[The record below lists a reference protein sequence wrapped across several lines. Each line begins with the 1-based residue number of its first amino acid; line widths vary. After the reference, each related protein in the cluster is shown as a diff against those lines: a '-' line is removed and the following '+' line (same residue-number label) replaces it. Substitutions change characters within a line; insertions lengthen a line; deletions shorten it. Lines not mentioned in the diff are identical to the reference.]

1 MARPET
7 PRTGPRPLPLHL
19 GMALGAWLSSL
30 AALPPARSGSLGWR
44 HADRAQAV
52 ALQAALANADPE
64 ALARALGAEAAGRI
78 GRFLAGIDAYR
89 AHPYRRRLADPPVL
103 WQAGA
108 TRVLAFGG
116 PASGAPVLLVPS
128 LINRAY
134 ILDLSQRRSFAR
146 YLRERGLRPY
156 LLDWGAPGADERGFG
171 LDDYILGR
179 LAPALGA
186 VRRDA
191 GRPAALAGYCM
202 GGTMALP
209 LAALGD
215 GGDGGDVA
223 ALVLLA
229 TPWDF
234 HADERVQAGLVAA
247 HTPALAALS
256 EALGALPADALQAM
270 FAALDPLLA
279 ARKFSAFAELP
290 PASAAARN
298 FVALEDWLNDAV
310 PLTGPVA
317 RACLEDW
324 YGANAPARGTWRVG
338 GEAVRPAH
346 VRGPALNV
354 VPARDR
360 IVPPA
365 SAEALSAALPAVE
378 TWRPPL
384 GHIGMMASPRA
395 KRLLWRRLADWI
407 AAHAAAPGDHGS
419 A

>member
-1 MARPET
+1 MPART
-7 PRTGPRPLPLHL
+7 PTPPRLGPRPLPLHL
-19 GMALGAWLSSL
+19 GMALSVWLSSL
-30 AALPPARSGSLGWR
+30 AALRLSKSGSLNWR
-44 HADRAQAV
+44 HADQTEAT
-52 ALQAALANADPE
+52 ALQGLLAQADPE
-64 ALARALGAEAAGRI
+64 ALARALGAEAATRI
-78 GRFLAGIDAYR
+78 GRFLEGIEGYR
-89 AHPYRRRLADPPVL
+89 AHSYRRRLADPPVL

-116 PASGAPVLLVPS
+116 DLAGAPVLLVPS

-134 ILDLSQRRSFAR
+134 ILDLTAQRSFAR

-156 LLDWGAPGADERGFG
+156 LLDWGEPGADEREFG

-179 LAPALGA
+179 LAPALEA
-186 VRRDA
+186 VCRDA
-191 GRPAALAGYCM
+191 GQPVVLAGYCM
-202 GGTMALP
+202 GGTMVLP
-209 LAALGD
+209 IAARA
-215 GGDGGDVA
+215 DVA

-234 HADERVQAGLVAA
+234 WADGRHQARLIAAYLPGL
-247 HTPALAALS
+247 TALIDG
-256 EALGALPADALQAM
+256 LGQLPPDALQAM

-279 ARKFSAFAELP
+279 ARKFTAFAALP

-317 RACLEDW
+317 HACLEDW
-324 YGANAPARGTWRVG
+324 YCANAPARGSWRVG
-338 GEAVRPAH
+338 GEPVRPER
-346 VRGPALNV
+346 VTCPALNV

-365 SAEALSAALPAVE
+365 SAEAMSAALSDVE

-407 AAHAAAPGDHGS
+407 STHTTA
-419 A
+419 

>member
-1 MARPET
+1 MAGRAT
-7 PRTGPRPLPLHL
+7 PRLGPRPLPLHL
-19 GMALGAWLSSL
+19 GMALSGWLSSL
-30 AALPPARSGSLGWR
+30 AALPPARSGSLNWR
-44 HADRAQAV
+44 HADRAQAT
-52 ALQAALANADPE
+52 ALQEALAETDPE

-78 GRFLAGIDAYR
+78 ARFLAGIEGYR
-89 AHPYRRRLADPPVL
+89 THPYRRRLEDPPVL
-103 WQAGA
+103 WQAGG

-116 PASGAPVLLVPS
+116 EAGGAPVLLVPS

-134 ILDLSQRRSFAR
+134 ILDLTARRSFAR
-146 YLRERGLRPY
+146 YLQERGLRPY
-156 LLDWGAPGADERGFG
+156 LLDWGAPGTEERSFG

-179 LAPALGA
+179 LAPALEA

-191 GRPAALAGYCM
+191 GRPVALAGYCM
-202 GGTMALP
+202 GGTMVLP
-209 LAALGD
+209 LAARA
-215 GGDGGDVA
+215 DVA

-234 HADERVQAGLVAA
+234 WADDRHQARLIAA
-247 HTPALAALS
+247 HLPGLASLIES
-256 EALGALPADALQAM
+256 LGHLPADALQAM

-279 ARKFSAFAELP
+279 ARKFSAFAQLP

-317 RACLEDW
+317 QACLDDW
-324 YGANAPARGTWRVG
+324 YGANAPADGRWRVG
-338 GEAVRPAH
+338 GEAVRPER
-346 VRGPALNV
+346 VSCPALNV
-354 VPARDR
+354 VPALDR

-365 SAEALSAALPAVE
+365 SAAALSAALPQVE

-395 KRLLWRRLADWI
+395 KRLLWRRLAAWI
-407 AAHAAAPGDHGS
+407 ADHAAE
-419 A
+419 

>member
-1 MARPET
+1 MPART
-7 PRTGPRPLPLHL
+7 PAPPPRLGPRPLPLHL
-19 GMALGAWLSSL
+19 GMALSVWLSSL
-30 AALPPARSGSLGWR
+30 AALRLSRSGSLNWR
-44 HADRAQAV
+44 HADQAQAK
-52 ALQAALANADPE
+52 ALQKAQAQADPE
-64 ALARALGAEAAGRI
+64 ALARALGAEAATRI
-78 GRFLAGIDAYR
+78 GRFLEGVEGYR

-116 PASGAPVLLVPS
+116 DAVGAPVLLVPS

-134 ILDLSQRRSFAR
+134 ILDLTVQRSFAR

-156 LLDWGAPGADERGFG
+156 LLDWGEPGADEREFG

-179 LAPALGA
+179 LAPALEA
-186 VRRDA
+186 VQSDARR
-191 GRPAALAGYCM
+191 PVVLAGYCM
-202 GGTMALP
+202 GGTMVLP
-209 LAALGD
+209 LAVRA
-215 GGDGGDVA
+215 DVA

-234 HADERVQAGLVAA
+234 WADGRHQARLIAA
-247 HTPALAALS
+247 HLPGLTALMDG
-256 EALGALPADALQAM
+256 LGQLPPDALQAM

-279 ARKFSAFAELP
+279 ARKFSAFARLP

-317 RACLEDW
+317 RACLEGW
-324 YGANAPARGTWRVG
+324 YGANAPARGSWRVG
-338 GEAVRPAH
+338 GEPMRPER
-346 VRGPALNV
+346 VTCPALNV

-365 SAEALSAALPAVE
+365 SAEALSAALPDVE

-395 KRLLWRRLADWI
+395 KRLLWRKLADWI
-407 AAHAAAPGDHGS
+407 SVHATA
-419 A
+419 

>member
-1 MARPET
+1 MVPPAP
-7 PRTGPRPLPLHL
+7 PRQGPRPLPLHL
-19 GMALGAWLSSL
+19 GMAATGWLSSL
-30 AALPPARSGSLGWR
+30 AALPRARSGSLHWR
-44 HADRAQAV
+44 HAAPERTK
-52 ALQAALANADPE
+52 ALEAALAAADPE

-78 GRFLAGIDAYR
+78 GRFLDGIRDYR

-103 WQAGA
+103 WQAGT

-116 PASGAPVLLVPS
+116 DPAGAPVLLVPS

-134 ILDLSQRRSFAR
+134 ILDLMARRSFAR
-146 YLRERGLRPY
+146 SLRERGLRPY
-156 LLDWGAPGADERGFG
+156 LVDWGAPGAGERGFG
-171 LDDYILGR
+171 LDDYIIGR
-179 LAPALGA
+179 LAPALAA

-191 GRPAALAGYCM
+191 GRPLVLMGYCM

-209 LAALGD
+209 LAARD
-215 GGDGGDVA
+215 DGGDVA

-234 HADERVQAGLVAA
+234 HADHGRQARLVAA
-247 HTPALAALS
+247 HRPALTALAD
-256 EALGALPADALQAM
+256 ALGALPADALQAM

-279 ARKFSAFAELP
+279 ARKFSAFAQLP

-324 YGANAPARGTWRVG
+324 YGANAPARGLWRVG
-338 GEAVRPAH
+338 GATVRPAR
-346 VRGPALNV
+346 VRARTLNV

-365 SAEALSAALPAVE
+365 SAAALSAALPAVE

-395 KRLLWRRLADWI
+395 RRLLWRRLADWI
-407 AAHAAAPGDHGS
+407 AAHATCGD

>member
-1 MARPET
+1 
-7 PRTGPRPLPLHL
+7 
-19 GMALGAWLSSL
+19 MALGGWLSSL
-30 AALPPARSGSLGWR
+30 AALPPARSGSLTWR
-44 HADRAQAV
+44 GAIPAEAT
-52 ALQAALANADPE
+52 ALQEALARAEPE
-64 ALARALGAEAAGRI
+64 ALARALGAEAATRI
-78 GRFLAGIDAYR
+78 ARFLDGIEGYR

-103 WQAGA
+103 WQAGT

-116 PASGAPVLLVPS
+116 ETAGAPVLLVPS

-134 ILDLSQRRSFAR
+134 ILDLRPERSFAR
-146 YLRERGLRPY
+146 YLRGRGLRPY
-156 LLDWGAPGADERGFG
+156 LLDWSAPGAEERAFG

-179 LAPALGA
+179 LAPALEA

-191 GRPAALAGYCM
+191 GQPVALAGYCM
-202 GGTMALP
+202 GGTMVLP
-209 LAALGD
+209 LAARAN
-215 GGDGGDVA
+215 VA

-234 HADERVQAGLVAA
+234 HADGRHQARMIAA
-247 HTPALAALS
+247 HRPGLTALNES
-256 EALGALPADALQAM
+256 LGQLPPDALQAM

-279 ARKFSAFAELP
+279 ARKFSAFAQLP

-317 RACLEDW
+317 RACLDDW
-324 YGANAPARGTWRVG
+324 YGANTPARGLWRVG
-338 GEAVRPAH
+338 GEAVRPE
-346 VRGPALNV
+346 RITCPALNV

-365 SAEALSAALPAVE
+365 SAEALSDALPHVD
-378 TWRPPL
+378 TWHPPL

-395 KRLLWRRLADWI
+395 KRLLWRRLAAWI
-407 AAHAAAPGDHGS
+407 AAHANA
-419 A
+419 

>member
-1 MARPET
+1 MLAPAPMRP
-7 PRTGPRPLPLHL
+7 GPRPLPLHL
-19 GMALGAWLSSL
+19 GMALSGWLSSL
-30 AALPPARSGSLGWR
+30 AALPPARSGSLTWR
-44 HADRAQAV
+44 HADRAQAT
-52 ALQAALANADPE
+52 ALQEALAETEPE
-64 ALARALGAEAAGRI
+64 ALARALGAEVAGRI
-78 GRFLAGIDAYR
+78 GRFLAGIEGYR
-89 AHPYRRRLADPPVL
+89 AHPYRRLLEDPPAL
-103 WQAGA
+103 WQAGT

-116 PASGAPVLLVPS
+116 EALGVPVLLVPS

-134 ILDLSQRRSFAR
+134 ILDLTTQRSFAR

-156 LLDWGAPGADERGFG
+156 LLDWGAPGADERSFG

-179 LAPALGA
+179 LAPALEA
-186 VRRDA
+186 VHREA
-191 GRPAALAGYCM
+191 GRPVALAGYCM
-202 GGTMALP
+202 GGTMVLP
-209 LAALGD
+209 LATRAE
-215 GGDGGDVA
+215 VA

-234 HADERVQAGLVAA
+234 WADGRHQARLIAA
-247 HTPALAALS
+247 HLPGLTALIEGLKQ
-256 EALGALPADALQAM
+256 LPPDALQAM

-290 PASAAARN
+290 PGSAAARN

-324 YGANAPARGTWRVG
+324 YGANTPARGLWRVG
-338 GEAVRPAH
+338 SEAVRPER
-346 VRGPALNV
+346 VRAPSLNV

-365 SAEALSAALPAVE
+365 SAAALSEALPDVE

-384 GHIGMMASPRA
+384 GHIGMIASPRA
-395 KRLLWRRLADWI
+395 KRLLWRKLAEWI
-407 AAHAAAPGDHGS
+407 VVHGN

>member
-1 MARPET
+1 
-7 PRTGPRPLPLHL
+7 
-19 GMALGAWLSSL
+19 MALGGWLSSI
-30 AALPPARSGSLGWR
+30 AALPPARSGSLNWR
-44 HADRAQAV
+44 HAAPAETE
-52 ALQAALANADPE
+52 ALQEALARAEPE
-64 ALARALGAEAAGRI
+64 ALARALGAEAARRI
-78 GRFLAGIDAYR
+78 GCFLAGIEGYR
-89 AHPYRRRLADPPVL
+89 VHPYRRRLADPPVL
-103 WQAGA
+103 WQAGT

-116 PASGAPVLLVPS
+116 EASGAAVLLVPS

-134 ILDLSQRRSFAR
+134 ILDLTAGRSFAR

-156 LLDWGAPGADERGFG
+156 LVQWGAPGGEERAFG

-179 LAPALGA
+179 LQPALEA
-186 VRRDA
+186 VRSDA
-191 GRPAALAGYCM
+191 GRPVVLAGYCM

-209 LAALGD
+209 LAARA
-215 GGDGGDVA
+215 DVA

-234 HADERVQAGLVAA
+234 HADGRHQARMVAA
-247 HTPALAALS
+247 HRPGLAALI
-256 EALGALPADALQAM
+256 EGLGHLPADALQAM

-279 ARKFSAFAELP
+279 ARKFSAFAALP

-324 YGANAPARGTWRVG
+324 YGANAPARGNWLVG
-338 GEAVRPAH
+338 GEAVRPERIAC
-346 VRGPALNV
+346 PALNV

-365 SAEALSAALPAVE
+365 SSEALSHALPDVE

-395 KRLLWRRLADWI
+395 KRLLWRRLAAWI
-407 AAHAAAPGDHGS
+407 ADHAS

>member
-1 MARPET
+1 MAAPET
-7 PRTGPRPLPLHL
+7 PRLGPRPLPLHL
-19 GMALGAWLSSL
+19 GMALSSWLSSL
-30 AALPPARSGSLGWR
+30 AALQTVRRGSLRWR
-44 HADRAQAV
+44 HAPAP
-52 ALQAALANADPE
+52 QAADLEKALAETDPE
-64 ALARALGAEAAGRI
+64 ALARALGAEAATRI
-78 GRFLAGIDAYR
+78 GRFLAGIEGYR
-89 AHPYRRRLADPPVL
+89 AHPYRRRLVDPPVL
-103 WQAGA
+103 WQSG
-108 TRVLAFGG
+108 TTQVLAFGG
-116 PASGAPVLLVPS
+116 EASGAPVLLVPS

-134 ILDLSQRRSFAR
+134 ILDLTAQRSFAR

-156 LLDWGAPGADERGFG
+156 LLDWGAPGAEEREFG

-179 LAPALGA
+179 LEPALEA

-191 GRPAALAGYCM
+191 GQPVALAGYCM
-202 GGTMALP
+202 GGTMVLP
-209 LAALGD
+209 LAARSD
-215 GGDGGDVA
+215 MA

-234 HADERVQAGLVAA
+234 WADGRHQARLIAA
-247 HTPALAALS
+247 HLPGLTALIEGL
-256 EALGALPADALQAM
+256 EQLPPDALQAM

-279 ARKFSAFAELP
+279 ARKFSAFAALP

-324 YGANAPARGTWRVG
+324 YGANAPANGAWRVG
-338 GEAVRPAH
+338 GEAVRPER
-346 VRGPALNV
+346 VTCPALNV

-365 SAEALSAALPAVE
+365 SAEALSTALPHVE
-378 TWRPPL
+378 TWRLPL

-395 KRLLWRRLADWI
+395 KRLLWRRLAAWI
-407 AAHAAAPGDHGS
+407 AENAAA
-419 A
+419 

>member
-1 MARPET
+1 MAAPARP
-7 PRTGPRPLPLHL
+7 RLGPKPLPLHL
-19 GMALGAWLSSL
+19 GMALGGWLSSL
-30 AALPPARSGSLGWR
+30 AALPPARSGSLNWQS
-44 HADRAQAV
+44 AIPAETA
-52 ALQAALANADPE
+52 ALQEALAKAEPE
-64 ALARALGAEAAGRI
+64 ALARALGAEAATRI
-78 GRFLAGIDAYR
+78 ARFLDGIEGYR
-89 AHPYRRRLADPPVL
+89 AHPYRRRVADPPVL
-103 WQAGA
+103 WQAGT

-116 PASGAPVLLVPS
+116 EAAGAPALLVPS

-134 ILDLSQRRSFAR
+134 ILDLRPERSFAR
-146 YLRERGLRPY
+146 YLRGRGLRPY
-156 LLDWGAPGADERGFG
+156 LLDWGAPGAEERAFG

-179 LAPALGA
+179 LAPALEA
-186 VRRDA
+186 VRRHA
-191 GRPAALAGYCM
+191 GRPLALAGYCM
-202 GGTMALP
+202 GGTMVLP
-209 LAALGD
+209 LAARA
-215 GGDGGDVA
+215 DVA

-234 HADERVQAGLVAA
+234 RADGGHQARMIAA
-247 HTPALAALS
+247 HRPGLTLLNES
-256 EALGALPADALQAM
+256 LGQLPPDALQAM

-279 ARKFSAFAELP
+279 ARKFSAFADLP

-324 YGANAPARGTWRVG
+324 YGANAPARRLWRVG
-338 GEAVRPAH
+338 GKAVRPE
-346 VRGPALNV
+346 RITCPALNV

-365 SAEALSAALPAVE
+365 SAEALSDALPDVE

-395 KRLLWRRLADWI
+395 KRLLWRKLAAWI
-407 AAHAAAPGDHGS
+407 ADHAAA
-419 A
+419 

>member
-1 MARPET
+1 
-7 PRTGPRPLPLHL
+7 
-19 GMALGAWLSSL
+19 MALSGWLSSL
-30 AALPPARSGSLGWR
+30 AALPPARSGSLTWR
-44 HADRAQAV
+44 NAIPAEAA
-52 ALQAALANADPE
+52 ALQEALARAEPE
-64 ALARALGAEAAGRI
+64 ALARALGAEAATRI
-78 GRFLAGIDAYR
+78 ARFLDGIEGYR
-89 AHPYRRRLADPPVL
+89 AHPYRRRVADPPVL
-103 WQAGA
+103 WQAGT

-116 PASGAPVLLVPS
+116 EAAGAPALLVPS

-134 ILDLSQRRSFAR
+134 ILDLRPERSFAR
-146 YLRERGLRPY
+146 YLRGRGLRPY
-156 LLDWGAPGADERGFG
+156 LLDWGAPGAEERAFG

-179 LAPALGA
+179 LQPALQA

-191 GRPAALAGYCM
+191 GRPLALAGYCM
-202 GGTMALP
+202 GGTMVLP
-209 LAALGD
+209 LAARA
-215 GGDGGDVA
+215 DVA

-234 HADERVQAGLVAA
+234 HADGRHQARMIAA
-247 HTPALAALS
+247 HRPGLTALNES
-256 EALGALPADALQAM
+256 LGQLPSDALQAM

-279 ARKFSAFAELP
+279 ARKFSAFAGLP

-317 RACLEDW
+317 HACLDDW
-324 YGANAPARGTWRVG
+324 YGANAPARGLWRVG
-338 GEAVRPAH
+338 GEAVRPER
-346 VRGPALNV
+346 VRCPALNV

-365 SAEALSAALPAVE
+365 SAEALSDALPDTE

-395 KRLLWRRLADWI
+395 KRLLWRRLAAWI
-407 AAHAAAPGDHGS
+407 STHAS

>member
-1 MARPET
+1 MPTQAP
-7 PRTGPRPLPLHL
+7 PRLGPRPLPLHL
-19 GMALGAWLSSL
+19 WMALSVWLSSL
-30 AALPPARSGSLGWR
+30 AAFRLSRSGSLTWR
-44 HADRAQAV
+44 HADRTHTT
-52 ALQAALANADPE
+52 ALQEALAGTDPE
-64 ALARALGAEAAGRI
+64 ALARALGAEAARRI
-78 GRFLAGIDAYR
+78 GRLLEGIEGYR
-89 AHPYRRRLADPPVL
+89 AHPYRRRLEDPPVL
-103 WQAGA
+103 WQAGT

-116 PASGAPVLLVPS
+116 EAAGAPVLLVPS

-134 ILDLSQRRSFAR
+134 ILDLTAGRSFAR

-156 LLDWGAPGADERGFG
+156 LLDWSAPGADERAFG

-179 LAPALGA
+179 LAPALEA
-186 VRRDA
+186 VHRDA
-191 GRPAALAGYCM
+191 GRPVVLAGYCM
-202 GGTMALP
+202 GGTMVLP
-209 LAALGD
+209 LANRA
-215 GGDGGDVA
+215 DVA

-234 HADERVQAGLVAA
+234 WADGRHQARLIAA
-247 HTPALAALS
+247 HLPGLSALIDGM
-256 EALGALPADALQAM
+256 EQLPPDALQAM
-270 FAALDPLLA
+270 FAALDPMLA
-279 ARKFSAFAELP
+279 ARKFTAFAALP

-324 YGANAPARGTWRVG
+324 YGANAPARGKWFVG
-338 GEAVRPAH
+338 GEPVRAER
-346 VRGPALNV
+346 VRAPSFNV

-365 SAEALSAALPAVE
+365 SSEALSEALPDVE

-407 AAHAAAPGDHGS
+407 AAHAS

>member
-1 MARPET
+1 
-7 PRTGPRPLPLHL
+7 
-19 GMALGAWLSSL
+19 MALSGWLSSL
-30 AALPPARSGSLGWR
+30 AALPLSRSGSLSWR
-44 HADRAQAV
+44 HADRAQAS
-52 ALQAALANADPE
+52 ALQEALARAEPE

-78 GRFLAGIDAYR
+78 GTFLAGIEGYR
-89 AHPYRRRLADPPVL
+89 AHPYRRRLEDPPTL
-103 WQAGA
+103 WQDGT

-116 PASGAPVLLVPS
+116 DAVGAPVLLVPS

-134 ILDLSQRRSFAR
+134 ILDLTAQRSFAR

-156 LLDWGAPGADERGFG
+156 LLDWGAPGGDEREFG
-171 LDDYILGR
+171 LNDYILGR
-179 LAPALGA
+179 LAPALEA
-186 VRRDA
+186 VHHDA
-191 GRPAALAGYCM
+191 GRPVVLAGYCM
-202 GGTMALP
+202 GGTMVLP
-209 LAALGD
+209 LAPRK
-215 GGDGGDVA
+215 DVA

-234 HADERVQAGLVAA
+234 WADGRHQAQLIAA
-247 HTPALAALS
+247 HLPGLTALIDG
-256 EALGALPADALQAM
+256 LGQLPPDALQAM

-279 ARKFSAFAELP
+279 ARKFSAFAALP

-317 RACLEDW
+317 SACLEDW
-324 YGANAPARGTWRVG
+324 YRANAPARGVWQVG
-338 GEAVRPAH
+338 GEPVRPER
-346 VRGPALNV
+346 VTCPALNV

-365 SAEALSAALPAVE
+365 SAEALGEALPDVE

-395 KRLLWRRLADWI
+395 KRLLWRKLADWI
-407 AAHAAAPGDHGS
+407 AAQAS

>member
-1 MARPET
+1 MPRPAP
-7 PRTGPRPLPLHL
+7 PRPGPRPLPLHL
-19 GMALGAWLSSL
+19 GMAAAGWLSAL
-30 AALPPARSGSLGWR
+30 AALPPARSGALHWR
-44 HADRAQAV
+44 HADRAQAN
-52 ALQAALANADPE
+52 ALRDALAETDPE

-78 GRFLAGIDAYR
+78 ARFLEGIEGYQ

-103 WQAGA
+103 WQAGG

-116 PASGAPVLLVPS
+116 EASGAPVLLVPS

-134 ILDLSQRRSFAR
+134 ILDLAARRSFAR

-156 LLDWGAPGADERGFG
+156 LLDWGAPDADEREFG

-179 LAPALGA
+179 LEPALQT

-191 GRPAALAGYCM
+191 GRPPALAGYCM
-202 GGTMALP
+202 GGTMVVP
-209 LAALGD
+209 LAARA
-215 GGDGGDVA
+215 DVA

-234 HADERVQAGLVAA
+234 HADGRRQARLVAA
-247 HTPALAALS
+247 CLPALTAMADT
-256 EALGALPADALQAM
+256 LGALPADALQAM
-270 FAALDPLLA
+270 FAGLDPLLA
-279 ARKFSAFAELP
+279 ARKFSAFAALP

-310 PLTGPVA
+310 PLAGPVA

-324 YGANAPARGTWRVG
+324 YGANAPAQGTWRVG
-338 GEAVRPAH
+338 EETVRPERIRA
-346 VRGPALNV
+346 PALNV
-354 VPARDR
+354 VPARDH
-360 IVPPA
+360 IVPPP
-365 SAEALSAALPAVE
+365 SAAALSTLLPAVE

-395 KRLLWRRLADWI
+395 KRLLWRRLAAWI
-407 AAHAAAPGDHGS
+407 AAHAGAPAS
-419 A
+419 APMADGNA

>member
-1 MARPET
+1 MPARTRAPP
-7 PRTGPRPLPLHL
+7 PRLGPRPLPLHL
-19 GMALGAWLSSL
+19 GMALSVWLSSL
-30 AALPPARSGSLGWR
+30 AALRLSRSGSLNWR
-44 HADRAQAV
+44 HADRAETTSLQE
-52 ALQAALANADPE
+52 ALTQADPE
-64 ALARALGAEAAGRI
+64 ALARALGAETASRI
-78 GRFLAGIDAYR
+78 GRFLEGIEGYR
-89 AHPYRRRLADPPVL
+89 SHPYRRRLKDPPVL
-103 WQAGA
+103 CRAG
-108 TRVLAFGG
+108 TTQVLTFGG
-116 PASGAPVLLVPS
+116 DAAGAPVLLVPS

-134 ILDLSQRRSFAR
+134 ILDLTVQRSFAR

-156 LLDWGAPGADERGFG
+156 LLDWGAPGADEREFG

-179 LAPALGA
+179 LAPALEA
-186 VRRDA
+186 VHHDA
-191 GRPAALAGYCM
+191 GRPVVLVGYCM
-202 GGTMALP
+202 GGTMVLP
-209 LAALGD
+209 LATRK
-215 GGDGGDVA
+215 DVA

-234 HADERVQAGLVAA
+234 WGDGRHQARLVAA
-247 HTPALAALS
+247 HLPGLTALIDGLRQ
-256 EALGALPADALQAM
+256 LPPDALQAM

-279 ARKFSAFAELP
+279 ARKFSAFALLP

-324 YGANAPARGTWRVG
+324 YGANAPARGNWRVG
-338 GEAVRPAH
+338 GEPVRPER
-346 VRGPALNV
+346 VTCPALNV

-365 SAEALSAALPAVE
+365 SAAALSETLPDVE

-395 KRLLWRRLADWI
+395 KRLLWRKLADWI
-407 AAHAAAPGDHGS
+407 SAHATA
-419 A
+419 

>member
-1 MARPET
+1 MAPPA
-7 PRTGPRPLPLHL
+7 PRQGPRPLPLHL
-19 GMALGAWLSSL
+19 GMAATGWLSSL
-30 AALPPARSGSLGWR
+30 AALPRARSGSLHWR
-44 HADRAQAV
+44 HAAPERTK
-52 ALQAALANADPE
+52 ALEAALAAADPE

-78 GRFLAGIDAYR
+78 GRFLDGIRGYR

-103 WQAGA
+103 WQAGT
-108 TRVLAFGG
+108 TRVLCFGG
-116 PASGAPVLLVPS
+116 EPAGAPVLLVPS

-134 ILDLSQRRSFAR
+134 ILDLTARRSFAR
-146 YLRERGLRPY
+146 SLRERGLRPY
-156 LLDWGAPGADERGFG
+156 LVDWGAPGAGERGFG
-171 LDDYILGR
+171 LDDYIAGR
-179 LAPALGA
+179 LAPALEA

-191 GRPAALAGYCM
+191 GRPLVLVGYCM

-209 LAALGD
+209 LAARD
-215 GGDGGDVA
+215 DGGDVA

-234 HADERVQAGLVAA
+234 HADDGRQARLVAA
-247 HTPALAALS
+247 HRPALTALAD
-256 EALGALPADALQAM
+256 ALGALPADALQAM

-279 ARKFSAFAELP
+279 ARKFSAFAQLP
-290 PASAAARN
+290 PGSAAAQN

-310 PLTGPVA
+310 PLTGPGE

-324 YGANAPARGTWRVG
+324 YGANAPAQGTWRVA
-338 GEAVRPAH
+338 GETVRPAR
-346 VRGPALNV
+346 VRARALNV

-365 SAEALSAALPAVE
+365 SAAALSAALPAVE

-407 AAHAAAPGDHGS
+407 AAHAACGD

>member
-1 MARPET
+1 MVPPAP
-7 PRTGPRPLPLHL
+7 PRQGPRPLPLHL
-19 GMALGAWLSSL
+19 GMAATGWLSSL
-30 AALPPARSGSLGWR
+30 AALPRARSGSLHWR
-44 HADRAQAV
+44 HAAPERTK
-52 ALQAALANADPE
+52 ALEAALAAADPE

-78 GRFLAGIDAYR
+78 GRFMDGIGSYR

-103 WQAGA
+103 WQAGT

-116 PASGAPVLLVPS
+116 DPAGAPVLLVPS

-134 ILDLSQRRSFAR
+134 ILDLMARRSFAR
-146 YLRERGLRPY
+146 SLRERGLRPY
-156 LLDWGAPGADERGFG
+156 LVDWGAPGAGERGFG
-171 LDDYILGR
+171 LDDYIIGR
-179 LAPALGA
+179 LAPALAA

-191 GRPAALAGYCM
+191 GRPLVLMGYCM

-209 LAALGD
+209 LAARD
-215 GGDGGDVA
+215 DGGDVA

-234 HADERVQAGLVAA
+234 HADGGRQARLVAA
-247 HTPALAALS
+247 HRPALTALAD
-256 EALGALPADALQAM
+256 ALGALPADALQAM

-279 ARKFSAFAELP
+279 ARKFSAFAQLP

-324 YGANAPARGTWRVG
+324 YGANAPARGLWRVG
-338 GEAVRPAH
+338 GATVRPAR
-346 VRGPALNV
+346 VRARTLNV

-365 SAEALSAALPAVE
+365 SAAALSAALPAVE

-395 KRLLWRRLADWI
+395 RRLLWRRLADWI
-407 AAHAAAPGDHGS
+407 AAHATCGD

>member
-1 MARPET
+1 MAGQAT
-7 PRTGPRPLPLHL
+7 PRLGPRPLPLHL
-19 GMALGAWLSSL
+19 GMALSGWLSSL
-30 AALPPARSGSLGWR
+30 AALPPARSGSLNWR
-44 HADRAQAV
+44 HAVPAEAA
-52 ALQAALANADPE
+52 ALQEALARTDPE

-78 GRFLAGIDAYR
+78 GRFLKGIDGYR
-89 AHPYRRRLADPPVL
+89 AHPYRRRLEEPPVL
-103 WQAGA
+103 WQSGT

-116 PASGAPVLLVPS
+116 ERPGAPVLLVPS

-134 ILDLSQRRSFAR
+134 ILDLTAQRSFAR

-156 LLDWGAPGADERGFG
+156 LLDWGAPGAAERQFG

-179 LAPALGA
+179 LAPALEA
-186 VRRDA
+186 VRDNA
-191 GRPAALAGYCM
+191 GRPVVLAGYCM
-202 GGTMALP
+202 GGTMVLP
-209 LAALGD
+209 LAARP
-215 GGDGGDVA
+215 DVA

-234 HADERVQAGLVAA
+234 RADGGHQARLIAA
-247 HTPALAALS
+247 HLPGLTALIGS
-256 EALGALPADALQAM
+256 LGQLPPDALQAM

-279 ARKFSAFAELP
+279 ARKFSAFAQLP

-324 YGANAPARGTWRVG
+324 YGANAPAEGNWLVG
-338 GEAVRPAH
+338 GEAVRPER
-346 VRGPALNV
+346 VTCPALNV

-365 SAEALSAALPAVE
+365 SAEALSAALPHAE

-384 GHIGMMASPRA
+384 GHIGMMASPRT
-395 KRLLWRRLADWI
+395 KRLLWRKLAAWI
-407 AAHAAAPGDHGS
+407 AAHGNA
-419 A
+419 

>member
-1 MARPET
+1 MPART
-7 PRTGPRPLPLHL
+7 PAPPPRLGPRPLPLHL
-19 GMALGAWLSSL
+19 GMALSVWLSSL
-30 AALPPARSGSLGWR
+30 AALRLSRSGSLNWR
-44 HADRAQAV
+44 HADQAQAK
-52 ALQAALANADPE
+52 ALQEALAQADPE
-64 ALARALGAEAAGRI
+64 ALARALGAEAATRI
-78 GRFLAGIDAYR
+78 GRFLEGIEGYR

-103 WQAGA
+103 WQAGT

-116 PASGAPVLLVPS
+116 DAVGAPVLLVPS

-134 ILDLSQRRSFAR
+134 ILDLTAQRSFAR
-146 YLRERGLRPY
+146 YLRERGLRP
-156 LLDWGAPGADERGFG
+156 LPAR
-171 LDDYILGR
+171 LGR
-179 LAPALGA
+179 ARRGRARIRARRLHSGPPRACAGGGA
-186 VRRDA
+186 KRRR
-191 GRPAALAGYCM
+191 RPVVLAGYCM
-202 GGTMALP
+202 GGTMVLP
-209 LAALGD
+209 LAVRA
-215 GGDGGDVA
+215 DVA

-234 HADERVQAGLVAA
+234 WADGRHQARLIAA
-247 HTPALAALS
+247 HLPGLTALIDG
-256 EALGALPADALQAM
+256 LGQLPPDALQAM

-279 ARKFSAFAELP
+279 ARKFSAFAALP

-324 YGANAPARGTWRVG
+324 YGTNAPARGNWRVG
-338 GEAVRPAH
+338 GEPMRPER
-346 VRGPALNV
+346 VTCPALNV

-365 SAEALSAALPAVE
+365 SAEALSAALPDVE

-395 KRLLWRRLADWI
+395 KRLLWRKLADWI
-407 AAHAAAPGDHGS
+407 SVHATA
-419 A
+419 

>member
-1 MARPET
+1 MPARAQPP
-7 PRTGPRPLPLHL
+7 PRLGPRPLPLHL
-19 GMALGAWLSSL
+19 GMALGGWLSSL
-30 AALPPARSGSLGWR
+30 AALRLTRSGSLRWQR
-44 HADRAQAV
+44 ADRAEAA
-52 ALQAALANADPE
+52 ALQEVLAQTDPE

-78 GRFLAGIDAYR
+78 GGFLSGIEGYR
-89 AHPYRRRLADPPVL
+89 THPYRRRLADPPVL
-103 WQAGA
+103 WQAGT

-116 PASGAPVLLVPS
+116 ETSGAPVLLVPS

-134 ILDLSQRRSFAR
+134 ILDLTAQRSFAR
-146 YLRERGLRPY
+146 YLRKRGLRPH
-156 LLDWGAPGADERGFG
+156 LLDWGAPGADEREFG

-179 LAPALGA
+179 LAPALDA

-191 GRPAALAGYCM
+191 GRPVALAGYCM
-202 GGTMALP
+202 GGTMVLP
-209 LAALGD
+209 LAACA
-215 GGDGGDVA
+215 DVA

-234 HADERVQAGLVAA
+234 WADGRHQARLIAA
-247 HTPALAALS
+247 HRPGLTALIESL
-256 EALGALPADALQAM
+256 EHLPADALQAM

-279 ARKFSAFAELP
+279 ARKFSSFATLS

-317 RACLEDW
+317 RACLDDW
-324 YGANAPARGTWRVG
+324 YGANAPAQGRWQVG
-338 GEAVRPAH
+338 GETVRPER
-346 VRGPALNV
+346 VMCPALNV

-365 SAEALSAALPAVE
+365 SAEALGEALPDVE

-395 KRLLWRRLADWI
+395 KRLLWRKLAAWI
-407 AAHAAAPGDHGS
+407 AANAAN
-419 A
+419 

>member
-1 MARPET
+1 
-7 PRTGPRPLPLHL
+7 
-19 GMALGAWLSSL
+19 MALSGWLSSL
-30 AALPPARSGSLGWR
+30 AALPPARSGSLHWR
-44 HADRAQAV
+44 NAIPAEAT
-52 ALQAALANADPE
+52 ALQEALARAEPE
-64 ALARALGAEAAGRI
+64 ALARALGAEAATRI
-78 GRFLAGIDAYR
+78 ARFLDGIEGYR
-89 AHPYRRRLADPPVL
+89 THPYRRRLQDPPAL

-116 PASGAPVLLVPS
+116 EAAGAPALLVPS

-134 ILDLSQRRSFAR
+134 ILDLRPERSFAR
-146 YLRERGLRPY
+146 YLRGRGLRPY
-156 LLDWGAPGADERGFG
+156 LLDWGAPGAEERAFG
-171 LDDYILGR
+171 LDDYIIGR
-179 LAPALGA
+179 LAPALEA

-191 GRPAALAGYCM
+191 GRPVALAGYCM
-202 GGTMALP
+202 GGTMVLP
-209 LAALGD
+209 LAAHA
-215 GGDGGDVA
+215 DVA

-234 HADERVQAGLVAA
+234 HADGRHQARMIAA
-247 HTPALAALS
+247 HRPGLTALNAS
-256 EALGALPADALQAM
+256 LGQLPPDALQAM

-279 ARKFSAFAELP
+279 ARKFSAFAQLP

-310 PLTGPVA
+310 PLAGPVA

-324 YGANAPARGTWRVG
+324 YGANAPARGLWRVG
-338 GEAVRPAH
+338 GEAVRPER
-346 VRGPALNV
+346 VRCPALNV

-365 SAEALSAALPAVE
+365 SAEALSDTLPNVE

-395 KRLLWRRLADWI
+395 KRLLWRKLAAWI
-407 AAHAAAPGDHGS
+407 AAHANA
-419 A
+419 